1 MKLSEQ
7 AWGSCRGSTPGSRGY
22 PCALWQL
29 FHVLA
34 ANAPDDGG
42 VLWLTAVKGFMGN
55 FFPCQDCSQ
64 HFVGLAS
71 EDEAARVR
79 TADEALLWSWR
90 AHNKVNERVAKD
102 EMEGGFEDPLHP
114 KVQWPP
120 PALCPACRLGGGAT
134 DGGGGVG
141 SGSDWDE
148 GETLKFLKRYYGAG
162 PGEGDAAG
170 GAGRWH
176 MQGHRKASFD
186 RSQRYEGRLQS
197 GHGRLVRTV
206 FWAVV
211 LLAAV
216 LAFMHFCTGLPAR
229 SISPRPQQRFG
240 NGRPRRP

>member
-1 MKLSEQ
+1 M
-7 AWGSCRGSTPGSRGY
+7 
-22 PCALWQL
+22 
-29 FHVLA
+29 
-34 ANAPDDGG
+34 
-42 VLWLTAVKGFMGN
+42 
-55 FFPCQDCSQ
+55 
-64 HFVGLAS
+64 
-71 EDEAARVR
+71 
-79 TADEALLWSWR
+79 
-90 AHNKVNERVAKD
+90 AKD

-186 RSQRYEGRLQS
+186 RCAG
-197 GHGRLVRTV
+197 LVGGCHHE
-206 FWAVV
+206 FACII
-211 LLAAV
+211 LASAESV
-216 LAFMHFCTGLPAR
+216 NRMSSLPED
-229 SISPRPQQRFG
+229 I
-240 NGRPRRP
+240 